1 MIAMSTTVAQVDSLE
16 TIKIRVK
23 PVLNIEDADIRTPF
37 SIASK
42 SFDNSVDSK
51 QQLSLNE
58 FLTDVPGLFVLN
70 DNNFSQ
76 DLRISIRG
84 FGARSSF
91 GIRGIKIVVDGIP
104 ETTPDGQGQIDN
116 LTLGIIDHL
125 QILRGPASLLY
136 GNAAG
141 GTINIQ
147 TIRDIDSTFIQ
158 AGTLIGNYG
167 MSKLDVLAGLNHF
180 NGSTIISASRT
191 STDGY
196 RDHAAFETNQL
207 NVRSSFDL
215 KNSSSLSFQLNY
227 TDSPVA
233 LDAGGLTIEE
243 VNQDRRQGRS
253 RNIDFDSREQ
263 VRQLKTGLS
272 YDKQIGNLG
281 FNSYAFYSYRDFD
294 NKLPFENGGQVEL
307 YRNYYGQGT
316 YLTYELKEETYKNKI
331 QIGYALAWQA
341 DQRQRFD
348 NLNGERGD
356 SDFNQLESFNSYGF
370 YLVDRFEFSKW
381 NFQGG
386 VRYDINQLK
395 ADDRTAANNS
405 SDRTLNSWSGSVG
418 ISYALSTTQNIY
430 GNIST
435 SFETPALT
443 ELSSNPDGGTGFN
456 GDLDPQRAI
465 NYEVGFKE
473 TTQNFEWNAALFYIE
488 TMDDLVPFEL
498 DLFEDRTFFRNAG
511 STNRYGLELYGR
523 LRLTSRLFV
532 QTSYTYSNFKY
543 NEFVLDGNDL
553 AGNNLPGIPEHLAT
567 LGLTYQT
574 TNGMFIQLNNNYR
587 GQLFA
592 DDENDTSV
600 EDAFITNLN
609 INYPINCDTLRLS
622 ITAGV
627 NNLLDTDYFDNI
639 RINAFGNRYF
649 EPAPGINF
657 YTGIKVRI

>member
-23 PVLNIEDADIRTPF
+23 PVVNIEDADIRTPF

-167 MSKLDVLAGLNHF
+167 MSKLDVLAGLKHF

>member
-23 PVLNIEDADIRTPF
+23 PVVNIEDADIRTPF

-167 MSKLDVLAGLNHF
+167 MSKLDVLAGLKHF

-386 VRYDINQLK
+386 LRYDINQLK

-543 NEFVLDGNDL
+543 NKFVLDGNDL
-553 AGNNLPGIPEHLAT
+553 AGNDLPGIPEHLAT

>member
-1 MIAMSTTVAQVDSLE
+1 MIAISTTVAQVDSLE

-23 PVLNIEDADIRTPF
+23 PVVNIEDADIRTPF
-37 SIASK
+37 SIVSK
-42 SFDNSVDSK
+42 SFNNSVDSK

-58 FLTDVPGLFVLN
+58 FLNDVPGLFVLN
-70 DNNFSQ
+70 DNNYSQ

-147 TIRDIDSTFIQ
+147 TIRDVDSTFIK

-167 MSKLDVLAGLNHF
+167 MNKLDVLAGIEHF

-207 NVRSSFDL
+207 NVKSSFDL

-281 FNSYAFYSYRDFD
+281 FNSYGFYSYRDFD

-316 YLTYELKEETYKNKI
+316 YLTYDLKEETYKNKI

-386 VRYDINQLK
+386 LRYDINQLK
-395 ADDRTAANNS
+395 AEDRTVANNS
-405 SDRTLNSWSGSVG
+405 SDRNLNSWSGSLG
-418 ISYALSTTQNIY
+418 INYALSTTQNLY
-430 GNIST
+430 GNLST

-465 NYEVGFKE
+465 NYEVGYKE
-473 TTQNFEWNAALFYIE
+473 TTQNFEWNVAVFYIE
-488 TMDDLVPFEL
+488 TKDDLVPFEL
-498 DLFEDRTFFRNAG
+498 DEFENRTFFRNAG
-511 STNRYGLELYGR
+511 RTNRYGLELYGR
-523 LRLTSRLFV
+523 LKFTDCLYA

-543 NEFVLDGNDL
+543 NEYVLNGNDL
-553 AGNNLPGIPEHLAT
+553 AGNNLPGILEHLAT
-567 LGLTYQT
+567 LGFTYQIE
-574 TNGMFIQLNNNYR
+574 NGMFIQLNNTYR

-592 DDENDTSV
+592 DDENDTSI